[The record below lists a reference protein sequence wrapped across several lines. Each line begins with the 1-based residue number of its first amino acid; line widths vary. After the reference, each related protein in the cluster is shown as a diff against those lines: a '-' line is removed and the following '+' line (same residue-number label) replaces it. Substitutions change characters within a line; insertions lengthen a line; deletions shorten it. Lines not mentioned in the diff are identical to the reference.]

1 MGRKISLFYYF
12 GYGSNMDL
20 ISIRAKGVQ
29 PLTSE
34 RASLAGWELLF
45 NVAHYF
51 RHEGGVG
58 NIRQTGLPGDVVQ
71 GVVHLCEN
79 DDLARLDAVEAYG
92 VGYDRVE
99 VPVETNRETISAFV
113 YIGIPGFINDSCKPT
128 RRYMNILLNGARS
141 AKLADDYI
149 SKLQSH
155 PLHIKKT
162 YPVFKHP
169 EGKSQVF
176 NAQNLGDHPTFTAI
190 AGAVFDMQ
198 GARWQHEHLRDLF
211 GGRDMTLWH
220 LQRLDSSDGN
230 ETMDDIRFNRLH
242 ARQRAYL
249 NEYLHEYNQ
258 EYTYVG
264 RFEY

>member
-1 MGRKISLFYYF
+1 
-12 GYGSNMDL
+12 MDL
-20 ISIRAKGVQ
+20 TSIRAKGVQ

-34 RASLAGWELLF
+34 RATLPGWELLF

-58 NIRQTGLPGDVVQ
+58 NIRETGQTGDVVQ
-71 GVVHLCEN
+71 GVVHLCEG
-79 DDLARLDAVEAYG
+79 DDLSRLDAVEAYG

-99 VPVETNRETISAFV
+99 VQVETGRESLTAIV
-113 YIGIPGFINDSCKPT
+113 YVGFPGFIDDDCKPT
-128 RRYMNILLNGARS
+128 QRYMNILLKGARN
-141 AKLADDYI
+141 AKLEDDYI
-149 SKLQSH
+149 NKLQSYPVH
-155 PLHIKKT
+155 SKKT
-162 YPVFKHP
+162 YPMFEHP
-169 EGKSQVF
+169 KGINQVF
-176 NAQNLGDHPTFTAI
+176 NTQNLSEHPGYTAI
-190 AGAVFDMQ
+190 AGAVFDME
-198 GARWQHEHLRDLF
+198 GARWQHEHLKDLF

-230 ETMDDIRFNRLH
+230 ETMDDIRQNRLH
-242 ARQRAYL
+242 KKQRFYL